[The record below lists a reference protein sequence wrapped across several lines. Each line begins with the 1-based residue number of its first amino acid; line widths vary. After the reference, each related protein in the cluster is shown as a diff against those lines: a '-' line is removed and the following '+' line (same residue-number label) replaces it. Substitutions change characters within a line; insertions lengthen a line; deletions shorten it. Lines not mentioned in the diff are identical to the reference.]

1 MNAHKQQDLQ
11 DFITAIPQGTDTL
24 RWTHILNQT
33 CLVHATILCCRPSTA
48 QDHSNAGGRGTAGRQ
63 PRQRTTLS
71 RSSSASGALP
81 APTPRAS
88 LSSSDLSRAD
98 SSSAVPSRRQSQDT
112 EADTSMAV
120 AAAPL
125 PSARQRPD
133 SRNSVPRLSLGRQ
146 APAQAAAGAD
156 GNGPEG
162 SVLLP
167 SARRGPAASKST
179 SALPGAKRSVQNDAG
194 APLPSARRG
203 LREVGSSGAQ
213 AAAVAPLPS
222 ARRGTRDASS
232 SIPLPSARRFTKD
245 ESAQPTYT
253 PRQSS
258 DLSSKSGGRW
268 M

>member
-1 MNAHKQQDLQ
+1 M
-11 DFITAIPQGTDTL
+11 PQS
-24 RWTHILNQT
+24 R
-33 CLVHATILCCRPSTA
+33 CCRPSTA
-48 QDHSNAGGRGTAGRQ
+48 QDHSNASRQGITGRQ

-88 LSSSDLSRAD
+88 LSSSDLGRAD
-98 SSSAVPSRRQSQDT
+98 SSSAVPSRMHSQDT
-112 EADTSMAV
+112 EADISMAV

-133 SRNSVPRLSLGRQ
+133 SRNSVPKLSLGRQ
-146 APAQAAAGAD
+146 APAQAAARAD
-156 GNGPEG
+156 DNGPEG
-162 SVLLP
+162 NVALP
-167 SARRGPAASKST
+167 PARRGPAPSKST
-179 SALPGAKRSVQNDAG
+179 SALPGAKRSVQNDLG

-203 LREVGSSGAQ
+203 VREVGSSGAQ
-213 AAAVAPLPS
+213 AAAIAPLPS
-222 ARRGTRDASS
+222 ARRGTRDAPS

-245 ESAQPTYT
+245 EPSQPTYT

>member
-11 DFITAIPQGTDTL
+11 DFMTAVPHPQP
-24 RWTHILNQT
+24 HMSHSYHNFF
-33 CLVHATILCCRPSTA
+33 CCRPSTA
-48 QDHSNAGGRGTAGRQ
+48 QDHSNASGRGTAGRQ

-81 APTPRAS
+81 ASNPRAS
-88 LSSSDLSRAD
+88 LSSSDLGRAD
-98 SSSAVPSRRQSQDT
+98 SSSAVPSRRQSQDA
-112 EADTSMAV
+112 EPDNSMAV
-120 AAAPL
+120 AAAPM
-125 PSARQRPD
+125 PSDRQRPD
-133 SRNSVPRLSLGRQ
+133 SRNSVPNLSLGRR

-162 SVLLP
+162 NVPLP
-167 SARRGPAASKST
+167 SARRGPAPSKST
-179 SALPGAKRSVQNDAG
+179 AALPTAKRLVQNDLG

-222 ARRGTRDASS
+222 ARRGTRDAPS

-245 ESAQPTYT
+245 ESGQPMYT